1 MRVCGLCQGLL
12 CQINRFHLFKALISF
27 IREKKMT
34 KRYQIN
40 VRLAYF
46 IIIIIWE
53 LFAFLKNG
61 M

>member
-1 MRVCGLCQGLL
+1 
-12 CQINRFHLFKALISF
+12 
-27 IREKKMT
+27 MT